1 MSDLSFQQIPEQRQI
16 QSQDK
21 RKQELEL
28 ILGHLVRMRCECQN
42 LQYAVQSED
51 FSSMMDRTVTD
62 LRYCGVILEQKI
74 SEVSP

>member
-1 MSDLSFQQIPEQRQI
+1 MSKNDSYSLQQQQIPEK
-16 QSQDK
+16 DK
-21 RKQELEL
+21 QKHELEMV
-28 ILGHLVRMRCECQN
+28 LGHLVRMRCECQN

>member
-1 MSDLSFQQIPEQRQI
+1 MSKNDSYSLQQQQIPEK
-16 QSQDK
+16 DK
-21 RKQELEL
+21 QKRELEMV
-28 ILGHLVRMRCECQN
+28 LGHLVRMRCECQN